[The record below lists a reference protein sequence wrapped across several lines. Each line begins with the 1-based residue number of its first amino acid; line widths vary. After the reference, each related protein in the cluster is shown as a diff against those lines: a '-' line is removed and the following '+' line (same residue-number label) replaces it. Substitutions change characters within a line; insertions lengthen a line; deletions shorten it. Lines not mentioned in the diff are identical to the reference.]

1 MSAGAERGS
10 LFLEPA
16 TVLVHDSR
24 GSDQYLLQLH
34 APRCAAAATPGSFVH
49 LACGPGIPMRR
60 PLSLLRADAAAGCI
74 ELLYRVVGRGLAAL
88 TARRPGDVL
97 SCLGPIGRGFAPR
110 PERPRA
116 LLIGGGV
123 GIPPLVFLAE
133 KLAADSGGGWQ
144 PLLLAGAEV
153 PWPFATRPAVLA
165 VAGMPAPATHALAA
179 LEESGVPNRLA
190 SRAGLP
196 GCYDDHVTGLA
207 AHWLAGL
214 SAAARATVAIYACG
228 PPLMLRATAALA
240 RRYGLPCAVS
250 LEERMAC
257 GVGGCAGCAVAVQT
271 AAGPS
276 MQRVCVDG
284 PVFDAS
290 AVFR

>member
-10 LFLEPA
+10 VFLEPA

-24 GSDQYLLQLH
+24 GSGQFLLQLQ

-60 PLSLLRADAAAGCI
+60 PLSLLRAAAAAGRI
-74 ELLYRVVGRGLAAL
+74 ELLYRVVGHGLQAL
-88 TARRPGDVL
+88 TARRPGEVL
-97 SCLGPIGRGFAPR
+97 SCLGPIGRGFKPR

-123 GIPPLVFLAE
+123 GIPPLIFLAE
-133 KLAADSGGGWQ
+133 TLAADRGGNWQ
-144 PLLLAGAEV
+144 PLLLAGSEV
-153 PWPFATRPAVLA
+153 PWPLATRPAALA
-165 VAGMPAPATHALAA
+165 VAGMPDAATHALTAI
-179 LEESGVPNRLA
+179 EERGVPNRLA

-196 GCYDDHVTGLA
+196 GCHDDHVTALA

-214 SAAARATVAIYACG
+214 SAAERAIVAIYACG
-228 PPLMLRATAALA
+228 PPLMLRAAASLA
-240 RRYGLPCAVS
+240 RRYDLPCEVS

-257 GVGGCAGCAVAVQT
+257 GVGGCAGCAVEVQT

-284 PVFDAS
+284 PVFDATT
-290 AVFR
+290 VFG